1 MKHFILMNIFNILSL
16 IMIVSACNETSPKVK
31 VISKIVINDSAV
43 FNEYHQKVS
52 AFMDAALLS
61 KGFNGSILISKND
74 TIVCEKYSG
83 HVDLRKKDPIT
94 ETTSMQLASA
104 SKTFTAVAILKMI
117 EDHKLSIND
126 SLTKF
131 FPGFPYPGITV
142 RMLLCHR
149 SGLPNYLYFI
159 SKNIWDQKKYV
170 TNQDVLNLLF
180 TQKPARYFP
189 PDTRFRYCNTNFVLL
204 ALIIEKM
211 SGESFPEYMKRFF
224 FEPLQMDHTYVYTLA
239 DSAFSTPSFN
249 YNNRFWA
256 NDFLELTYGDKNI
269 YSTPRDLF
277 KWSKALFSGK
287 IISNAMLDSAFT
299 LQSNTHKSLRKQMP
313 FIRNYGLG
321 FRILLMQDGRKIVY
335 HFGRWHGFNAAFARL
350 LNENV
355 TIIILGNK
363 FHRSIYNVAR
373 LSYDLFGNYF
383 HRAGD
388 DEEESEGKSP
398 FK

>member
-1 MKHFILMNIFNILSL
+1 MKYFILRNIFYILSL
-16 IMIVSACNETSPKVK
+16 IVIVPACNESSPKEK
-31 VISKIVINDSAV
+31 VISKKVINDSSV

-52 AFMDAALLS
+52 AFMNAGLLG
-61 KGFNGSILISKND
+61 KGFNGSILVAKNE
-74 TIVCEKYSG
+74 TIIYEKYSG
-83 HVDLRKKDPIT
+83 RLDLRKKDSIT
-94 ETTSMQLASA
+94 ENTAMQLASA
-104 SKTFTAVAILKMI
+104 SKTFTAVAILKMVQDNKI
-117 EDHKLSIND
+117 SLSD
-126 SLTKF
+126 SLAKF

-159 SKNIWDQKKYV
+159 SKNNWDEKKYV

-180 TQKPARYFP
+180 TQKPARYFAP
-189 PDTRFRYCNTNFVLL
+189 NTRFRYCNTNYVLL

-211 SGESFPEYMKRFF
+211 SGESYPEYMKRNFF
-224 FEPLQMDHTYVYTLA
+224 VPLQMNHTYVYTLA
-239 DSAFSTPSFN
+239 DSAISTPSFN
-249 YNNRFWA
+249 YNNRFWE

-277 KWSKALFSGK
+277 KWSQALFSGK
-287 IISNAMLDSAFT
+287 IINNAMLDSAFT
-299 LQSNTHKSLRKQMP
+299 VQGNTHKRFWKQMP
-313 FIRNYGLG
+313 FTRNYGLG
-321 FRILLMQDGRKIVY
+321 FRILLMKDGRKIIY

-383 HRAGD
+383 HHAGD
-388 DEEESEGKSP
+388 DEEETEESGP